1 MKFEGSDLVYGTI
14 PPPVYGSYYGTN
26 MGNTAGN
33 SYQGIKP
40 KAGETFVYLPWML
53 PKKAT
58 ASATAAVPVA
68 AEKAPEAASDAK
80 E

>member
-1 MKFEGSDLVYGTI
+1 
-14 PPPVYGSYYGTN
+14 

-33 SYQGIKP
+33 SYEGIKP